1 MTLGGVIFLLILIW
15 LIIPEIIIIPIGI
28 VIFVIAIFLEFILR
42 LFGKSFDDPPSD
54 QIKKRMKKKKRK
66 NIDIDIK
73 I

>member
-1 MTLGGVIFLLILIW
+1 MTLGGAIFLIILALLIF
-15 LIIPEIIIIPIGI
+15 PEVIIIPVML

-66 NIDIDIK
+66 NIDIDINL
-73 I
+73 